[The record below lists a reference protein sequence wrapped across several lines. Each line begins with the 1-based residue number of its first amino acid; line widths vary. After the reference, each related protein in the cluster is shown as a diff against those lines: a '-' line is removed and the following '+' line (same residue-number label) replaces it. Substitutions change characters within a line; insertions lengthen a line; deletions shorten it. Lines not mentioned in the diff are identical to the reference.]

1 MRHEISQRSQCCD
14 ADVHETGPDPLTSRC
29 TACKDNCMVEY
40 VNKKTGEVYDY
51 DELYVDDHTGAIYM
65 PDFDDMDDEDVIL

>member
-1 MRHEISQRSQCCD
+1 
-14 ADVHETGPDPLTSRC
+14 
-29 TACKDNCMVEY
+29 MVEY